1 MSYMRRPSATGD
13 RAYTNGDGYQFPRRY
28 DLDTTTRDNSADER
42 SRSRG
47 PAAGGGYGGL
57 GRAQDDFVP
66 RVGSPARLDRSKRAS
81 GEGRA
86 MSRSRSRAASQ
97 MRAQENSKQVEDIL
111 RYIDRHWGQMAN
123 ESCVPV
129 KVALQLMDQ
138 SSLGLA
144 DQYHGFQDT
153 HQQLQD
159 ALKAIVNQHHQG
171 FNSSIG
177 TFHQIQASI
186 QSSQQRVRSLKQS
199 LVQAKGNLRTTRPE
213 LKAFAQSSQSY
224 DQMLQTLAYIDQLQL
239 MPEKLEAQISEKRFL
254 GAVETLQDALKLM
267 HKPDMEDIGALSDL
281 RVYFSN
287 QEHSITDILIQ
298 ELHSHLYLKSPY
310 CEERWKQYTNRS
322 TTTGTASFEI
332 EGRQL
337 YRFLESF
344 DPSQI
349 LTEDT
354 TRNTEADTFS

>member
-1 MSYMRRPSATGD
+1 MRNAE
-13 RAYTNGDGYQFPRRY
+13 A
-28 DLDTTTRDNSADER
+28 
-42 SRSRG
+42 SR
-47 PAAGGGYGGL
+47 
-57 GRAQDDFVP
+57 
-66 RVGSPARLDRSKRAS
+66 
-81 GEGRA
+81 
-86 MSRSRSRAASQ
+86 
-97 MRAQENSKQVEDIL
+97 QVEDIL
-111 RYIDRHWGQMAN
+111 RSIDRHWGQMASDN
-123 ESCVPV
+123 CVPV

-144 DQYHGFQDT
+144 NQYDQFQDT
-153 HQQLQD
+153 HQQLQN

-177 TFHQIQASI
+177 TFHQIQSSI
-186 QSSQQRVRSLKQS
+186 LSSQQRVRTLKQS

-224 DQMLQTLAYIDQLQL
+224 DQMLQTLAHIEQLQL

-322 TTTGTASFEI
+322 TTTGAASFEI

-354 TRNTEADTFS
+354 SRNPEADTFAYIQLLVESLDRMSRLDLAIDQIEQRLPVELFRVVERSYTEVEQKYPGLIRGG